1 MPELFHRY
9 PGNPI
14 LTAGDWPYPAN
25 SVFNPGATRFN
36 DEVLLLVRVED
47 FQGLSHLTVAR
58 SPGGRS
64 GWRVDPEPTLLPDP
78 LRHPEEFWGI
88 EDPRIV
94 FLEEEGLYAVTYV
107 AYSRGG
113 PLVAL
118 ATTSDFKTFHRL
130 GPILPPEDK
139 DASLFPRRFR
149 GRWAM
154 IHRPMPTSPGAR
166 PNIWISFSPD
176 LRHWGDHTVIIEA
189 RPGSWWD
196 SDRVGLGPQ
205 PIETP
210 EGWLILYH
218 GVRQTAVIT
227 PLSSARWYNWGQI
240 PAEVGPMN
248 RKPNSQNPPC
258 PRCGATHV
266 VKNGS
271 KGGRPRW
278 VCRNCGRSFG
288 PTLGTAM
295 YRLRVTP
302 AEVARTLL
310 VVMRRGSLSAA
321 EEITGHKVET
331 IRRWLRAAARHAE
344 ALTEVLVH
352 DLHLSEVE
360 VDAFWSFV
368 KKSVQRLEIRT
379 PRRAGWARVGD
390 V

>member
-1 MPELFHRY
+1 M
-9 PGNPI
+9 GNP
-14 LTAGDWPYPAN
+14 T
-25 SVFNPGATRFN
+25 
-36 DEVLLLVRVED
+36 
-47 FQGLSHLTVAR
+47 GLSPTAFEASEEAIAAR
-58 SPGGRS
+58 MLQG
-64 GWRVDPEPTLLPDP
+64 DPEAFSWLYERYFPRLYDLACRMLGDPDEAMDVAQETF
-78 LRHPEEFWGI
+78 LK
-88 EDPRIV
+88 
-94 FLEEEGLYAVTYV
+94 FLEGRPRQPPRHFRAYLYA
-107 AYSRGG
+107 
-113 PLVAL
+113 
-118 ATTSDFKTFHRL
+118 
-130 GPILPPEDK
+130 
-139 DASLFPRRFR
+139 
-149 GRWAM
+149 M
-154 IHRPMPTSPGAR
+154 
-166 PNIWISFSPD
+166 
-176 LRHWGDHTVIIEA
+176 
-189 RPGSWWD
+189 
-196 SDRVGLGPQ
+196 
-205 PIETP
+205 
-210 EGWLILYH
+210 
-218 GVRQTAVIT
+218 VIT

-360 VDAFWSFV
+360 VDAFGSFV